1 MVPISSEA
9 VDADMRIPWLLMS
22 SLARP
27 LRNGPYAVG
36 NAAIGLLQHAD
47 ARYQAVATS
56 PYLGANLLLR
66 EQTQTGAI
74 GSVRLAGL
82 ASK

>member
-1 MVPISSEA
+1 M
-9 VDADMRIPWLLMS
+9 
-22 SLARP
+22 
-27 LRNGPYAVG
+27 G

-47 ARYQAVATS
+47 ALYQAVATS